1 MGSFG
6 MLDEEAI
13 MIIDG
18 NALAKKIKDKARNCC
33 SDCYRKP
40 NVVAIMLGE
49 NPSSEAY
56 LRMIERTCHSVD
68 FGYRLDRFDTSLSE
82 HDLLAHI
89 QKLNQDEEVDGILV
103 QMPLPKHVSEEK
115 VIMAIAP
122 EKDLDGF
129 HPINAGRLF
138 KGEKATRPCT
148 PLAVITMFKELEI
161 DLEGKYIVV
170 IGRSNIV
177 GKPLAVMLMENNAT
191 VTICHSRTVDLE
203 EHTRKADII
212 IVAVGIANFLKREMV
227 SEKAI
232 VIDVGMNEVE
242 GKLVGDVD
250 FESMKDYVQMIT
262 PVPGGVGPV
271 TNAVL
276 LLNVIEHFKG
286 VK

>member
-1 MGSFG
+1 
-6 MLDEEAI
+6 

-18 NALAKKIKDKARNCC
+18 NAIAKKIKDKAKNCC
-33 SDCYRKP
+33 SECYRKP
-40 NVVAIMLGE
+40 NVVAFMLGE
-49 NPSSEAY
+49 NPSSESY
-56 LRMIERTCHSVD
+56 LRMIEKTCGSVG
-68 FGYRLDRFDTSLSE
+68 FGYSLVRLSTEISE
-82 HDLLAHI
+82 AELLRLI
-89 QKLNQDEEVDGILV
+89 VEKNEDEEVDGILV
-103 QMPLPKHVSEEK
+103 QMPLPKHISEEK
-115 VIMAIAP
+115 VIMTIAP
-122 EKDLDGF
+122 EKDVDGF

-212 IVAVGIANFLKREMV
+212 IVAVGIPLFLKKEMV

-232 VIDVGMNEVE
+232 VIDVGMNEVD

-250 FESMKDYVQMIT
+250 FDAMKDYVQMIT

-286 VK
+286 VKR

>member
-1 MGSFG
+1 
-6 MLDEEAI
+6 

-18 NALAKKIKDKARNCC
+18 KAIAERIKGKAKNCC

-40 NVVAIMLGE
+40 NAVAFILGE

-56 LRMIERTCHSVD
+56 LRMIERTLKSVD
-68 FGYRLDRFDTSLSE
+68 FGYTLIRLPETISEEELLQKIVEKNLDT
-82 HDLLAHI
+82 
-89 QKLNQDEEVDGILV
+89 EVDGILV
-103 QMPLPKHVSEEK
+103 QMPLPEHISEER
-115 VIMAIAP
+115 VIMTIAP

-138 KGEKATRPCT
+138 KGEKGTRPCT
-148 PLAVITMFKELEI
+148 PLAVITIFKELDI

-177 GKPLAVMLMENNAT
+177 GKPLAVMLMQNNAT
-191 VTICHSRTVDLE
+191 VTICHSKTVDLE

-212 IVAVGIANFLKREMV
+212 IVAVGIPNFLTRDMV
-227 SEKAI
+227 TEKSI
-232 VIDVGMNEVE
+232 VIDVGINEVD
-242 GKLVGDVD
+242 GKIVGDVD
-250 FESMKDYVQMIT
+250 YDSMKDYVHMIT

-276 LLNVIEHFKG
+276 LLNLIEHFRG
-286 VK
+286 VVRCIS

>member
-1 MGSFG
+1 
-6 MLDEEAI
+6 
-13 MIIDG
+13 
-18 NALAKKIKDKARNCC
+18 
-33 SDCYRKP
+33 
-40 NVVAIMLGE
+40 
-49 NPSSEAY
+49 
-56 LRMIERTCHSVD
+56 
-68 FGYRLDRFDTSLSE
+68 
-82 HDLLAHI
+82 
-89 QKLNQDEEVDGILV
+89 
-103 QMPLPKHVSEEK
+103 
-115 VIMAIAP
+115 
-122 EKDLDGF
+122 
-129 HPINAGRLF
+129 
-138 KGEKATRPCT
+138 
-148 PLAVITMFKELEI
+148 MFKELEI

-232 VIDVGMNEVE
+232 VIDVGMNEVD